1 MTHEGDDGDGDG
13 GEDNGDG
20 GEGDG
25 DGDCKPVEGEL
36 VEPHGAHE
44 GDVGELVVEQLS
56 LLLRGVHHPQSGQ
69 FLKDDSLK

>member
-1 MTHEGDDGDGDG
+1 MEPTFSGQMWLPEL
-13 GEDNGDG
+13 DNSSIRGV
-20 GEGDG
+20 EAA
-25 DGDCKPVEGEL
+25 PVEGEL